1 MLVNDP
7 RHGPLPVLLLA
18 LTVVTGLVDAISFLR
33 LGHVFVSNM
42 TGNVVFLG
50 FAAAGTG
57 DIAPQRSVVA
67 IVTFAIGS
75 AVGGR
80 MCARF
85 GSHRGQILSAAIA
98 LEFLLVLATLAVAF
112 GPLAFS
118 ANAVSYAQV
127 VLLALAMGVQN
138 AAARAVAV
146 PDLTTTVITL
156 TMTAFASE
164 SFLGTGR
171 TAMQCAARVP
181 SSFMAASF
189 RHSPSRSDYWR
200 RPASP
205 CSGPRSGRL
214 RGRKRHNARCGF
226 CTCRLRTC
234 NEAAPLPSLLPFRR
248 AGVGCRIGQRLGFAR
263 RQKRHDVPCVVD
275 TDENQ

>member
-1 MLVNDP
+1 MLVNEWPSKEKNRAKAVTVPLFKEAAMLVNDP

-164 SFLGTGR
+164 SFLGTGTNR
-171 TAMQCAARVP
+171 
-181 SSFMAASF
+181 
-189 RHSPSRSDYWR
+189 
-200 RPASP
+200 
-205 CSGPRSGRL
+205 
-214 RGRKRHNARCGF
+214 NAV
-226 CTCRLRTC
+226 
-234 NEAAPLPSLLPFRR
+234 RR
-248 AGVGCRIGQRLGFAR
+248 ASALGAMFLGAVIGGALVLHGGVVSALAVALGLLASTGIAVQRASLGAPAWA
-263 RQKRHDVPCVVD
+263 Q
-275 TDENQ
+275 TT